1 MTTFAN
7 PLTWLILLALTIA
20 AAGFAWGIVR
30 PTRRR
35 HPAHGQTALF
45 VVLGDAAVALAVVL
59 IVAANGP
66 VDWLQITAILLAAL
80 SAGGLPMIWEYID
93 DYTSQAA
100 YTAQRHT
107 LAQINTIL
115 AED

>member
-1 MTTFAN
+1 MTTFTN

-35 HPAHGQTALF
+35 HPAHAQTALF
-45 VVLGDAAVALAVVL
+45 VVLGDGGVALATAL

-66 VDWLQITAILLAAL
+66 ADWLQITAILMAAL
-80 SAGGLPMIWEYID
+80 AAGGLPMIWEYID
-93 DYTSQAA
+93 HHTSSALVA
-100 YTAQRHT
+100 AQRHA
-107 LAQINTIL
+107 LAQIDTIL
-115 AED
+115 AEE

>member
-1 MTTFAN
+1 MTTFTN
-7 PLTWLILLALTIA
+7 PTTWLILLALTIA
-20 AAGFAWGIVR
+20 AAAFAWGIVR

-66 VDWLQITAILLAAL
+66 ADWLQTAAILSAAL
-80 SAGGLPMIWEYID
+80 AAGGLPMIFEYID
-93 DYTSQAA
+93 DHTSQHQAA
-100 YTAQRHT
+100 AQRHT